1 MCTCCRVVEMLAHIL
16 AERWVIPR
24 CKYISTYIYIYV
36 CVYVCTRFLGLR
48 ISRSQGRQRTVSP
61 LGVVNAS
68 LPVSRAGDSNGF
80 QVAFSFE

>member
-1 MCTCCRVVEMLAHIL
+1 MLAHIL

-24 CKYISTYIYIYV
+24 CKYIYIYISLSLYIHIYYV